1 MKIGVI
7 SDTHGLLRPEAAA
20 VLEDCAVILHGGDIG
35 GQDILDALGELAPVY
50 PVRGNNDWGSW
61 GESIPLT
68 RELDLGGLR
77 ICMAHR
83 KRDLPGDL
91 SPYDLVIKGHTHQ
104 SAESRQG
111 GVLFL
116 NPGSC
121 GPRRFGQ
128 PITFALVEAGAGEIA
143 VRRVDI
149 PWD

>member
-1 MKIGVI
+1 MKIGVV
-7 SDTHGLLRPEAAA
+7 SDTHGLLRPEVEAA
-20 VLEDCAVILHGGDIG
+20 LDGCAVILHGGDIG

-50 PVRGNNDWGSW
+50 PVRGNNDWGPW

-68 RELDLGGLR
+68 RELELGGLR
-77 ICMAHR
+77 ICMAHM

-91 SPYDLVIKGHTHQ
+91 SPYDLVITGHTHKY
-104 SAESRQG
+104 AESRQG
-111 GVLFL
+111 KTLLL

-128 PITFALVEAGAGEIA
+128 PITFALLEVTEKGIA
-143 VRRVDI
+143 VQKADI